1 MSTVRE
7 GSFQRALDKF
17 KAGLSA
23 EQLRSFSICTQ
34 DEVLQVVDDIQRE
47 HGPKR
52 TLKNMQRIGGFLE
65 AMDHLGK
72 SIEVFL
78 NVHELVC
85 FIWVSLQLVLMH
97 PIQTDR
103 LADIIDPFHLGTGT
117 HQVHAGCTLEF

>member
-1 MSTVRE
+1 MSTVRQ
-7 GSFQRALDKF
+7 GSFQRALEKF
-17 KAGLSA
+17 KDGLSA

-34 DEVLQVVDDIQRE
+34 DDVLRAVDDIQRE

-78 NVHELVC
+78 NVQELVC
-85 FIWVSLQLVLMH
+85 FIWVSL
-97 PIQTDR
+97 R
-103 LADIIDPFHLGTGT
+103 LTGA
-117 HQVHAGCTLEF
+117 HSVHWPTY